1 MENNKNNILVGI
13 SVLLVVFLIIAAGYI
28 GYLKKEITKNDKPL
42 RVTENDYKIY
52 ANKLKEEEKKYTNDF
67 YNQIIV
73 ESYCVEKSYKVNLD
87 NNSQLSIEYYDNE
100 LNTKYQKIA
109 DNILSFFVIE
119 TGNGGC
125 NTLYFI
131 NTDGTVGQ
139 ANVETFLANNDGTG
153 EITINKNIKNLKN
166 IVYITSAINNA
177 TASATSNPIFIDING
192 NMYK

>member
-1 MENNKNNILVGI
+1 MN
-13 SVLLVVFLIIAAGYI
+13 
-28 GYLKKEITKNDKPL
+28 TKD
-42 RVTENDYKIY
+42 
-52 ANKLKEEEKKYTNDF
+52 
-67 YNQIIV
+67 
-73 ESYCVEKSYKVNLD
+73 
-87 NNSQLSIEYYDNE
+87 QLSKLESVYGELSKKFLEEYNDDVIRGNLFISDVSFARTSDNRPIFILSIVSRDGKEFTKYYDNE

>member
-42 RVTENDYKIY
+42 TVTENDYKIY

-100 LNTKYQKIA
+100 LNTKYQKRYVP
-109 DNILSFFVIE
+109 L
-119 TGNGGC
+119 
-125 NTLYFI
+125 
-131 NTDGTVGQ
+131 GT
-139 ANVETFLANNDGTG
+139 
-153 EITINKNIKNLKN
+153 
-166 IVYITSAINNA
+166 
-177 TASATSNPIFIDING
+177 
-192 NMYK
+192 